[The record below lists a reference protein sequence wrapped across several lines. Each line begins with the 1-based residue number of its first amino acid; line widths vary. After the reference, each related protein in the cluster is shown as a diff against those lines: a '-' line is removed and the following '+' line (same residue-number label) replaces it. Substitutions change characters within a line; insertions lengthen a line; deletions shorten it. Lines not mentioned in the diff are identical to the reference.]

1 MHVVVVVMVVMVMVM
16 VVMHLVHF
24 APGRRG
30 SRSGFLRQGVARNA
44 DRESGGG
51 KKSFHHGWT
60 ILRLT
65 DDELTCGYLRR
76 FA

>member
-1 MHVVVVVMVVMVMVM
+1 MVVMMMMMVVMM
-16 VVMHLVHF
+16 MVMHLVHF
-24 APGRRG
+24 APGRGG
-30 SRSGFLRQGVARNA
+30 SRSGFLRESVAQKA

-51 KKSFHHGWT
+51 KKSFHHGRT

-65 DDELTCGYLRR
+65 DDELACGYLRR